1 MEIVYVYQ
9 KSRRE
14 FGRNTSHL
22 ADRPAE
28 LLDDFVQDPSIKD
41 TQYEVRN
48 PTHLDLQ
55 AIPEMSLHEVNTE
68 SFTYTSVGMLHVEG
82 GWPKDIDWTEKDQT
96 ARFRKKVE
104 KDEEYIREVKTLAD
118 AVEHHIKQNNA
129 IDIYEDYFSGEHA
142 DHSSEAPSA
151 KTLSVFK
158 DPNQIKR
165 TVSTISFHPDGGRKI
180 AVAFCLLQFQDERAE
195 SASNLSYIW
204 NVDNPNQPELELNP
218 QSKLVCLEYNTK
230 DAFLLA
236 GGSYNGL
243 ISYWDTRRG
252 SEPVESSL
260 IEKSHRDPVYSL
272 VWLQGKTAY
281 ECASTSTD
289 GQVLWWDIRKLG
301 EPTESLEL
309 LQGDQTLGGVSLEYS
324 AAGGP
329 TKFMVGTEQGSILM
343 CNRKGKNPQ
352 DKIGTVYQ
360 GHHGPTYALQ
370 RSPFFPKYFMSIGDW
385 RHMMWSEEL
394 RTPIMTSS
402 YHSAYLLSA
411 CWSPTR
417 PGVFFSTKMDG
428 TLDVWDYFYKVN
440 EPTLT
445 LQVDDDGLQ
454 SVRVQEAGSILA
466 TGSVDGSVYL
476 MELCNSLAVPQA
488 QEKQSMQQMLD
499 REFKKEKNLEA
510 RNKELAKKQA
520 KETEATRDPTA
531 IQPSDELLNAV
542 QQEFYD
548 TIAEYEQKAELEA
561 HRKD

>member
-14 FGRNTSHL
+14 FGRPTTQFI
-22 ADRPAE
+22 DRPAE
-28 LLDDFVQDPSIKD
+28 LLDEFAPDPSIKD
-41 TQYEVRN
+41 TQYELRN
-48 PTHLDLQ
+48 PTHLDVQ
-55 AIPEMSLHEVNTE
+55 AIPEMSEHDVNTE
-68 SFTYTSVGMLHVEG
+68 SFSYASVGMLHAEG
-82 GWPKDIDWTEKDQT
+82 GWPKDIDWAEKDQT

-104 KDEEYIREVKTLAD
+104 KDEEYIREVKALAD
-118 AVEHHIKQNNA
+118 VVEHHIKQNNA
-129 IDIYEDYFSGEHA
+129 IDIYEEYFTGEHA

-158 DPNQIKR
+158 DPNPVKR
-165 TVSTISFHPDGGRKI
+165 TVSSLSFHPDGGRKI
-180 AVAFCLLQFQDERAE
+180 AVAFSLLQFQDERAD
-195 SASNLSYIW
+195 SASNQSYIW
-204 NVDNPNQPELELNP
+204 AVDNPNQPELEINP
-218 QSKLVCLEYNTK
+218 QSKLVCLEYNSK

-236 GGSYNGL
+236 GGCYNGL

-260 IEKSHRDPVYSL
+260 IEKSHRDPVYSI

-309 LQGDQTLGGVSLEYS
+309 ISGDVTMGGVSLEYS

-329 TKFMVGTEQGSILM
+329 TKFMVGTEQGTILM
-343 CNRKGKNPQ
+343 CNRKGKSAQ
-352 DKIGTVYQ
+352 DKIGTVYS

-370 RSPFFPKYFMSIGDW
+370 RNPFFPKYFLSIGDW
-385 RHMMWSEEL
+385 RHMLWSEEL
-394 RTPIMTSS
+394 RTPIMTSA

-417 PGVFFSTKMDG
+417 PAVFFSSKMDG
-428 TLDVWDYFYKVN
+428 TLDIWDLFYKVN

-454 SVRVQEAGSILA
+454 AVRVQEGGVILA

-476 MELCNSLAVPQA
+476 MELCNSLAVQQP

-510 RNKELAKKQA
+510 RAKELAKKAA
-520 KETEATRDPTA
+520 KESEAQRDPTA
-531 IQPSDELLNAV
+531 LQPTDEALKAV
-542 QQEFYD
+542 EQEFYD
-548 TIAEYEQKAELEA
+548 TIAEYEQKELEA
-561 HRKD
+561 NRKD